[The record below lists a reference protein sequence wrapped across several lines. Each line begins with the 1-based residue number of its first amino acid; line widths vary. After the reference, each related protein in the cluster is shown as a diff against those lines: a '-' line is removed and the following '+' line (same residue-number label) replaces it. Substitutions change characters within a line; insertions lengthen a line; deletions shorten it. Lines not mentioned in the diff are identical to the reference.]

1 MLNPSNT
8 RRRLAL
14 AGLTLA
20 LLGSAPAGAEG
31 PAPVVLAP
39 HRAVYNLSL
48 LKGGEGSGGIESAQ
62 GRIAFDFA
70 GDACEGYTLRY
81 RQVTVL
87 DSTESGR
94 RTLDVRTAT
103 FEAGDGLT
111 MRFRTDSE
119 MEGVPDD
126 KVDGEAEVKGD
137 GIAVRLREPRP
148 ETLSLPARA
157 VFPTEHMKRILEAAR
172 AGKATYAVKMYDG
185 SDTGKKMYDTLA
197 LIGRRIE
204 PGAGADLEAAA
215 RQDALAKLPRW
226 PVKISYFV
234 VGSADQT
241 PAYTISFELYENG
254 ISRALQLDYGDF
266 ILKGDLQSL
275 DVQASSGC
283 QR

>member
-8 RRRLAL
+8 RRRSAL
-14 AGLTLA
+14 AGLVLV
-20 LLGSAPAGAEG
+20 LLGAAPAGAEG
-31 PAPVVLAP
+31 PAAVVLAP

-48 LKGGEGSGGIESAQ
+48 LKGGEGTGGIESAR

-103 FEAGDGLT
+103 FEGGDGLT

-126 KVDGEAEVKGD
+126 KVDGQAEVKGD
-137 GIAVRLREPRP
+137 GIAVRLREPGP
-148 ETLSLPARA
+148 ESLSLPDRA
-157 VFPTEHMKRILEAAR
+157 VFPTEHMKRILGAAR
-172 AGKATYAVKMYDG
+172 AGQATYAVKMYDG
-185 SDTGKKMYDTLA
+185 SNTGKKMYDTLA

-204 PGAGADLEAAA
+204 PGAGADLEAPA